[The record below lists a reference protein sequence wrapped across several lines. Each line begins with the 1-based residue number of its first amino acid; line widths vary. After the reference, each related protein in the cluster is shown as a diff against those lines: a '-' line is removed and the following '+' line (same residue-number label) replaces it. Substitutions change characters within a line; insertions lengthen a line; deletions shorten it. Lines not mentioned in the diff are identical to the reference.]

1 MSSQP
6 KVFLSFR
13 GPDTRRHFSDFLYN
27 MLTNAG
33 IGVFRDEEGLE
44 GGKEITPQ
52 LIQQIKQSKISI
64 PVISKE
70 YASSKSCL
78 VESEQMVECLDKKD
92 HTIIPIFYYVDP
104 SDVRYCKG
112 SFESAFLKHKNRGI
126 NDSQINSW
134 KCALQRIGKLKG
146 YPFHEKVYHAEAT
159 KQIVHEVQ
167 QILKT
172 KDLIVMAPL
181 VGVDS
186 HVQEIMAKLK
196 FDCGNGRAVKIG
208 DTSEMVLIYGIP
220 GVGKTVLAKYVY
232 NKLHH
237 LYDTC
242 SFLEKIQQEIEDKG
256 IVSVQNQLISDL
268 YNYAREFKY
277 SDDALNYMQSW
288 FHAKKVLILLDDVKD
303 HEQLSALV
311 GDLDWF
317 GLGSTI
323 IVTSQRAD
331 VLIRIDGAESF
342 VLRTLEQD
350 KALQLFCRH
359 AFEEDSPP
367 EKFKEESIRIAAATE
382 GLPLA
387 LESVGKS
394 LSKTKRRREWT
405 ETVTALE
412 VASHESVWKAFS
424 KSYKTLKEKEQEIF
438 LDIACFFNGKDKRIP
453 YYMWDDRNYM
463 PALSIRSLHARSL
476 VEIGEN
482 KEICMRGIL
491 KMFGREIVEREREYE
506 REPCKRQRLCNGEK
520 VLNVLRGRKGT
531 VYVEA
536 LGLEFTD
543 GSAGNISFKCDQIDG
558 LQKSSFLKLDQADIR
573 GNFGDCDSSL
583 RWLDWRGCPKI
594 FYDNANLTWQNLVIL
609 DLSWSQV
616 QEDWS
621 GWEHLVEARKLK
633 VLKLTGCLQL
643 TATPK
648 FPPSMELERLVL
660 EGCSNLSFI
669 HPSFGNL
676 TKLVYLNMK
685 GCGGLSELPDLD
697 PMTGLK
703 ELVIDGTS
711 ITRIDFQEGSI
722 RKLKSLS
729 ARDCKHLIEI
739 TDSIRYLESLT
750 YLSLDG
756 SEIHALP
763 QSIGSPEKPKTTSVK
778 NCGRLSVTSQGLQV
792 YSRRRKHA

>member
-78 VESEQMVECLDKKD
+78 VESEQMVECLDKKN
-92 HTIIPIFYYVDP
+92 HIIIPIFYYVDP

-112 SFESAFLKHKNRGI
+112 SFESAFLKHKNRGT

-134 KCALQRIGKLKG
+134 KSALQRIAELSGHHL
-146 YPFHEKVYHAEAT
+146 HEKSEMYHAEAT
-159 KQIVHEVQ
+159 KQIIREVQ

-220 GVGKTVLAKYVY
+220 GVGKTVLAKCVY
-232 NKLHH
+232 NKLHR
-237 LYDTC
+237 LYDAC

-268 YNYAREFKY
+268 HNRNAPEFKY

-288 FHAKKVLILLDDVKD
+288 FHAKKVILLDDIKD

-311 GDLDWF
+311 GDLDW
-317 GLGSTI
+317 
-323 IVTSQRAD
+323 
-331 VLIRIDGAESF
+331 
-342 VLRTLEQD
+342 
-350 KALQLFCRH
+350 H

-367 EKFKEESIRIAAATE
+367 EKFKEESIRIAAATH

-387 LESVGKS
+387 LEGVGKS
-394 LSKTKRRREWT
+394 LLKRNNKRAWNQT
-405 ETVTALE
+405 LATLE
-412 VASHESVWKAFS
+412 VAPHESVWKAFS
-424 KSYKTLKEKEQEIF
+424 KSYETLKRNEQEIF

-463 PALSIRSLHARSL
+463 PALSIPSLHARSL

-491 KMFGREIVEREREYE
+491 KKFGREIVESEYK
-506 REPCKRQRLCNGEK
+506 REPCKRRRLCDCEEA
-520 VLNVLRGRKGT
+520 LDVLRGGKGT
-531 VYVEA
+531 LYVEA
-536 LGLEFTD
+536 LRLKFAGR
-543 GSAGNISFKCDQIDG
+543 SKGNISFECDQNDG
-558 LQKSSFLKLDQADIR
+558 LQNSRFLKLDQADIR
-573 GNFGDCDSSL
+573 GNFGNRLFSL
-583 RWLDWRGCPKI
+583 RWLDWQRCPKI
-594 FYDNANLTWQNLVIL
+594 FDDHLIQTWQNLVIL
-609 DLSWSQV
+609 DLSESQV
-616 QEDWS
+616 DKYWS
-621 GWEHLVEARKLK
+621 GWELLAV
-633 VLKLTGCLQL
+633 V
-643 TATPK
+643 
-648 FPPSMELERLVL
+648 
-660 EGCSNLSFI
+660 
-669 HPSFGNL
+669 
-676 TKLVYLNMK
+676 
-685 GCGGLSELPDLD
+685 
-697 PMTGLK
+697 
-703 ELVIDGTS
+703 
-711 ITRIDFQEGSI
+711 
-722 RKLKSLS
+722 
-729 ARDCKHLIEI
+729 
-739 TDSIRYLESLT
+739 
-750 YLSLDG
+750 
-756 SEIHALP
+756 
-763 QSIGSPEKPKTTSVK
+763 
-778 NCGRLSVTSQGLQV
+778 
-792 YSRRRKHA
+792 